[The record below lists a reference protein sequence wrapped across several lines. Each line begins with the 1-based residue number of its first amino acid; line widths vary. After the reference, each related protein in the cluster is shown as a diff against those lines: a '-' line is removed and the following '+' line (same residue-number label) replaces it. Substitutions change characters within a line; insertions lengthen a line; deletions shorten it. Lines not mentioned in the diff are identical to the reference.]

1 MAKAKARSGGKTGHS
16 TRRTR
21 LISARS
27 SSARSPVAK
36 PPAAKPPAAKS
47 PAAKAPAA
55 KRLATKAA
63 AAKPASAK
71 SVGKKSPALTIARLT
86 KRLAEAR
93 RHIARLEA
101 HADTDFLLDIPNR
114 RGFER
119 ELNRSIAYV
128 KRYRASAALLVVDV
142 DRLKPIN
149 DRFGHAAGDH
159 LLKTIVDILSANIR
173 QSDMLGRLGGD
184 EFGILLWNLGEGDA
198 LAKAAALERV
208 VDGTVCEY
216 RGRRLP
222 PAISVG
228 VTVLG
233 ADDDAA
239 RALERADQAMYARKE
254 ARRGKRSAA
263 LKR

>member
-1 MAKAKARSGGKTGHS
+1 VG
-16 TRRTR
+16 
-21 LISARS
+21 RS
-27 SSARSPVAK
+27 SRADIK
-36 PPAAKPPAAKS
+36 G
-47 PAAKAPAA
+47 
-55 KRLATKAA
+55 
-63 AAKPASAK
+63 ASA
-71 SVGKKSPALTIARLT
+71 ARTIAALT
-86 KRLAEAR
+86 KRLAQAR
-93 RHIARLEA
+93 RYIAKLEA

-159 LLKTIVDILSANIR
+159 LLKTIVGILCANIR

-198 LAKAAALERV
+198 LAKAAALERA
-208 VDGTVCEY
+208 VDETVCGY
-216 RGRRLP
+216 RGRRLSLG
-222 PAISVG
+222 ISVG

-233 ADDDAA
+233 ADDAA
-239 RALERADQAMYARKE
+239 ATVLERADQAMYARKE
-254 ARRGKRSAA
+254 ARRGKRNPQA
-263 LKR
+263 RR

>member
-1 MAKAKARSGGKTGHS
+1 MVNAAEVTQMAKVTGRGAGKSGHS

-21 LISARS
+21 LVAARTPSARS
-27 SSARSPVAK
+27 
-36 PPAAKPPAAKS
+36 
-47 PAAKAPAA
+47 
-55 KRLATKAA
+55 T
-63 AAKPASAK
+63 AAKPATAKPASTSRGKSLRAAAKGTSAALMIA
-71 SVGKKSPALTIARLT
+71 ALTR
-86 KRLAEAR
+86 RLARAQ

-149 DRFGHAAGDH
+149 DSFGHAAGDH
-159 LLKTIVDILSANIR
+159 LLKTIVGTLSSHIR

-184 EFGILLWNLGEGDA
+184 EFGILLWNLGEKDA
-198 LAKAAALERV
+198 QAKAVALERA
-208 VDGTVCEY
+208 VDGVACEY
-216 RGRRLP
+216 RGRRMSTGV
-222 PAISVG
+222 SVG

-233 ADDDAA
+233 ADDEAA
-239 RALERADQAMYARKE
+239 KVLERADQAMYARKQ
-254 ARRGKRSAA
+254 ARRAKRKSAV
-263 LKR
+263 KR

>member
-1 MAKAKARSGGKTGHS
+1 MAKVTRRSGNRAVSS

-21 LISARS
+21 LIG
-27 SSARSPVAK
+27 
-36 PPAAKPPAAKS
+36 
-47 PAAKAPAA
+47 
-55 KRLATKAA
+55 LL
-63 AAKPASAK
+63 SAK
-71 SVGKKSPALTIARLT
+71 SAIATGVRTGDAAPGKGKNPRQAGKDAVAAIASLTRRLVQAQRRIAL
-86 KRLAEAR
+86 
-93 RHIARLEA
+93 LEA

-149 DRFGHAAGDH
+149 DRLGHAAGDH
-159 LLKTIVDILSANIR
+159 LLKTVVGVLAANIR

-184 EFGILLWNLGEGDA
+184 EFGILLWNLNQRHA

-208 VDGTVCEY
+208 VEKTTCEY
-216 RGRRLP
+216 RGRRLS
-222 PAISVG
+222 PAVSIG
-228 VTVLG
+228 AIALG
-233 ADDDAA
+233 GDDAA
-239 RALERADQAMYARKE
+239 ASMLERADQAMYARKA
-254 ARRGKRSAA
+254 ARRRKNRSA

>member
-1 MAKAKARSGGKTGHS
+1 MAKAKGRSGGKAGHS

-21 LISARS
+21 LIAARAPS
-27 SSARSPVAK
+27 
-36 PPAAKPPAAKS
+36 AKS
-47 PAAKAPAA
+47 AAAKAGPKTRLTRPKSPKAGLARRGQSGRAA
-55 KRLATKAA
+55 VKG
-63 AAKPASAK
+63 ASA
-71 SVGKKSPALTIARLT
+71 ALTIAALT
-86 KRLAEAR
+86 RRLARAR

-101 HADTDFLLDIPNR
+101 RADTDFLLDIPNR

-159 LLKTIVDILSANIR
+159 LLRTIVGILSANIR
-173 QSDMLGRLGGD
+173 KSDMLGRLGGD
-184 EFGILLWNLGEGDA
+184 EFGVLLWNLGEHDA
-198 LAKAAALERV
+198 QVKAAALERV
-208 VDGTVCEY
+208 VDATVCGY
-216 RGRRLP
+216 RGRRISP
-222 PAISVG
+222 GISVG

-233 ADDDAA
+233 ADDEAA
-239 RALERADQAMYARKE
+239 SVLARADQAMYARKE
-254 ARRGKRSAA
+254 ARRGKRASA

>member
-1 MAKAKARSGGKTGHS
+1 MVKATGRSGGKAGHS

-21 LISARS
+21 LIAARAPS
-27 SSARSPVAK
+27 
-36 PPAAKPPAAKS
+36 AKS
-47 PAAKAPAA
+47 GAKSAAKARPKSSLKTGPKSPKAGLKRGQSLPAA
-55 KRLATKAA
+55 VKG
-63 AAKPASAK
+63 ASA
-71 SVGKKSPALTIARLT
+71 ALTIAALT
-86 KRLAEAR
+86 RRLARAR

-119 ELNRSIAYV
+119 ELSRSIAYV

-159 LLKTIVDILSANIR
+159 LLKTIVGVLSANIR
-173 QSDMLGRLGGD
+173 KSDMLGRLGGD
-184 EFGILLWNLGEGDA
+184 EFGILLWNLGEDDA
-198 LAKAAALERV
+198 QVKAAALEGA
-208 VDGTVCEY
+208 VDSTICGY
-216 RGRRLP
+216 RGRRITP
-222 PAISVG
+222 GISVG

-239 RALERADQAMYARKE
+239 TVLARADQAMYARKE
-254 ARRGKRSAA
+254 ARRGKRTSA